1 MTSPDERIAKLLQ
14 EARRQLELERSRRS
28 EPIAIV
34 GMGCRLPAE
43 ANSPDAYWRMLCEGV
58 DASREV
64 PVERWDA
71 DAFYD
76 PDPEVP
82 GKAYTRRA
90 SFLERVDAF
99 DAAFFGISPREAAGM
114 DPQQRLLL
122 EVAWEAI
129 EDAGI
134 LLERLRGSRT
144 GVWVGSCVDDYA
156 RISLPQGD
164 TAGID
169 AYNTLGSARSI
180 AAGRISYVFDLHG
193 PTVHI
198 DTACSSSLVGVHQ
211 ACHSLRARECDWALV
226 GGVNLMLAPE
236 STIALC
242 KLRALAPD
250 GRCKTFDAAAD
261 GYGRGEGCGVVILS
275 RLSDALAAGLRIHA
289 VIRGSACNHDGHSN
303 GLTAPS
309 GIAQEAVIRAALA
322 NGDIAGSQVG
332 YVEAHGTGTLL
343 GDPIEV
349 LALQRAYREERSAQD
364 PLWVGAVKT
373 NFGHLEGAAGI
384 AGLMKAALCVHHGK
398 IPPHLHLQEPNP
410 KIPWTDLAVRVPR
423 ELQDWPRS
431 DVPRLAGV
439 SSFGISGT
447 NAHVVLEE
455 PPAASPRAPAASRS
469 AELVVLSARSPDA
482 LPQMA
487 SRLRTFLES
496 SPALSLG
503 DLARALLVQRSS
515 LDHRLALAAPTREAL
530 LESLSAV
537 SGQTPP
543 AVSVGAAVP
552 GRKVVFV
559 FPGQGSQW
567 LGMGRSLLQ
576 EEPAFREALLECD
589 RVIRAEAGW
598 SVVEELDATV
608 EHSRLQR
615 IDVVQPVLFAFQV
628 ALAALWRSWGVEP
641 DLVVGHSMGEVAAA
655 CVAGALSLQHGA
667 AVICRR
673 SQLLSKISGQGEM
686 ALFELSLE
694 EAQAELR
701 GLEARL
707 SVAVT
712 NGSRSTVVSGD
723 PAAVSDLVARLEA
736 KGVFCRRIKVDVASH
751 SPQVDPLLPE
761 LRARLA
767 EVHSRPTA
775 LGMLSTV
782 TVELSGA
789 IELNAQYWAD
799 NLRRPVLFSRAVQ
812 RALELG
818 YSQFVEISP
827 HPLLVTSVEQ
837 LRAEARVPGIAVG
850 SLRRD
855 LPERLTLLE
864 SLGALHVNGHSLDPS
879 RLFAGDGPRIDLPS
893 YSWQRQRYWAKKAR
907 AYGSGAGSAAEVLQ
921 SLQRLASQSE
931 LSASARAALPE
942 ILAALSAEAEAVP
955 EQPVL
960 AEVKVSGPPPAVR
973 WEEERPAEPSERE
986 PYLVRLI
993 TAEVMRVLA
1002 VSSAAAIK
1010 ADTPLVALGMDS
1022 LMALELRLSIGRRL
1036 SLPTS
1041 FWLSVDP
1048 ALATTSSIARELLPV
1063 LEGRVSMDLKP
1074 LDLPAA
1080 AKLEEGIRA
1089 RPEPLLTTNPSSVL
1103 LTGATGFL
1111 GAFLLSELLRQTRAN
1126 ITCLVRAKTPAE
1138 GLQRV
1143 EANLRFYGLGTASLR
1158 ERVSVHLGDISRPW
1172 LGLAEREFRA
1182 LGESVDAIYNNAAHV
1197 SYVAGYDDM
1206 KGSHV
1211 DATRQMLWLA
1221 AEGRPKAIHH
1231 ISSIAVYDS
1240 LEYTG
1245 RTVSESTPPSDW
1257 QGLYLPYSQCKWV
1270 SEAMVREASERGL
1283 PTTIH
1288 RPCFIGGASDGAWNT
1303 TDLTCRLIKGGLI
1316 DVGCYPADMPVL
1328 LDIAPVDCLARGIV
1342 HLSGQS
1348 TSLGKTFHLQHPV
1361 GIVLDELV
1369 EILRSFGYALE
1380 PVAYDRWLARLW
1392 KHKSGALYPLMLFL
1406 THRWAPYN
1414 LTPLELYRARPI
1426 LDNRATMAE
1435 LAKAGIEYPPL
1446 DRRLLHR
1453 YLAKLAA
1460 MGFVPEPEAL
1470 SA

>member
-14 EARRQLELERSRRS
+14 EARRQLELERSRRT

-34 GMGCRLPAE
+34 GIGCRFPA
-43 ANSPDAYWRMLCEGV
+43 AATSPAALWRVLCDGV

-64 PVERWDA
+64 PAERWDA
-71 DAFYD
+71 NAFYD

-82 GKAYTRRA
+82 GRAYTRRA
-90 SFLERVDAF
+90 SFLEQVEEF

-122 EVAWEAI
+122 EIAWEAI

-134 LLERLRGSRT
+134 PLERLRGSRT

-156 RISLPQGD
+156 RISLPPGD

-211 ACHSLRARECDWALV
+211 ACQSLRARECDWALA

-250 GRCKTFDAAAD
+250 GRCKTFDASAD
-261 GYGRGEGCGVVILS
+261 GYGRGEGCGVVMLS
-275 RLSDALAAGLRIHA
+275 RLSDALAAGLRIYA

-309 GIAQEAVIRAALA
+309 GLAQEAVIRAALA
-322 NGDIAGSQVG
+322 NGDVAANSVG

-349 LALQRAYREERSAQD
+349 MALQRAYRQESGAPD
-364 PLWVGAVKT
+364 PLWIGALKT

-384 AGLMKAALCVHHGK
+384 ASLIKAALSVHHGK
-398 IPPHLHLQEPNP
+398 IPPHLHLREPNP
-410 KIPWTDLAVRVPR
+410 KIPWAELPMRIPR
-423 ELQDWPRS
+423 ELQDWPRG
-431 DVPRLAGV
+431 DAPRRAGV

-447 NAHVVLEE
+447 NAHIVLEE
-455 PPAASPRAPAASRS
+455 PPVLSPPAPSAVRS
-469 AELVVLSARSPDA
+469 AELVVLSAYSPDA
-482 LPQMA
+482 LPHMA
-487 SRLRTFLES
+487 LRLRAFLEAN
-496 SPALSLG
+496 PDLTLG
-503 DLARALLVQRSS
+503 DVARALVVHRSS
-515 LDHRLALAAPTREAL
+515 LDYRLALAAPTRKAL
-530 LESLSAV
+530 LEALAEV
-537 SGQTPP
+537 SGRTP
-543 AVSVGAAVP
+543 SLTVGAGAP
-552 GRKVVFV
+552 GGKTVFT

-567 LGMGRSLLQ
+567 LGMGRTLLQ

-589 RVIRAEAGW
+589 RAIRAESAW
-598 SVVEELDATV
+598 SVLAELEAPP
-608 EHSRLQR
+608 ERSRLQR

-628 ALAALWRSWGVEP
+628 ALAALWRAWGVEP

-655 CVAGALSLQHGA
+655 CVAGALPLQHGA
-667 AVICRR
+667 AIICRR
-673 SQLLSKISGQGEM
+673 SQLLSRISGQGEM
-686 ALFELSLE
+686 ALVELSLE

-701 GLEARL
+701 GLEDRL

-712 NGSRSTVVSGD
+712 NGSRATVVSGD
-723 PAAVSDLVARLEA
+723 PAAMSSLAARLEA
-736 KGVFCRRIKVDVASH
+736 KGIFCRRIKVDVASH

-767 EVHSRPTA
+767 DVHSRPGT

-782 TVELSGA
+782 TGELCDG
-789 IELNAQYWAD
+789 IDLNGQYWAD
-799 NLRRPVLFSRAVQ
+799 NLRRPVLFSRAIQ
-812 RALELG
+812 KLLPLG

-837 LRAEARVPGIAVG
+837 LRAEAKVPGIAVG
-850 SLRRD
+850 SLRRE

-864 SLGALHVNGHSLDPS
+864 SLGALHVQGHQLDAS
-879 RLFAGDGPRIDLPS
+879 RLFTNSGPHVDLPT
-893 YSWQRQRYWAKKAR
+893 YAWQRQRYWAKTAR
-907 AYGSGAGSAAEVLQ
+907 GLGAGSAADVLQ
-921 SLQRLASQSE
+921 ALHRLASQGE
-931 LSASARAALPE
+931 LSPSARAALPE
-942 ILAALSAEAEAVP
+942 IIGALSEAGEPAP
-955 EQPVL
+955 EQPAAAAARGSSPVP
-960 AEVKVSGPPPAVR
+960 GPAVR
-973 WEEERPAEPSERE
+973 WEEERPDVVTERE

-993 TAEVMRVLA
+993 TAEVMRVLGVA
-1002 VSSAAAIK
+1002 SAAVIK
-1010 ADTPLVALGMDS
+1010 EDTPLVVLGMDS

-1048 ALATTSSIARELLPV
+1048 TLATTSSIARELLPV

-1080 AKLEEGIRA
+1080 AALEGGIRA
-1089 RPEPLLTTNPSSVL
+1089 RPQPLVSVNPSAVL

-1111 GAFLLSELLRQTRAN
+1111 GAFLLSELLRQTPAK
-1126 ITCLVRAKTPAE
+1126 ISCLVRAKTPAE

-1143 EANLRFYGLGTASLR
+1143 EANLRFYGLSTASLR
-1158 ERVSVHLGDISRPW
+1158 DRVSIHLGDISQPW
-1172 LGLAEREFRA
+1172 LGLAERDFHA
-1182 LGESVDAIYNNAAHV
+1182 LAESVDAIYNNAAHV

-1240 LEYTG
+1240 LEYSG
-1245 RTVSESTPPSDW
+1245 RTVSETTPPSDW

-1270 SEAMVREASERGL
+1270 SEAMVREAAERGV
-1283 PTTIH
+1283 PATVH

-1328 LDIAPVDCLARGIV
+1328 LDIAPVDCLARAIV

-1369 EILRSFGYALE
+1369 EILRSFGYSLE

-1406 THRWAPYN
+1406 THRWAPYH